1 MMGKLGGVGSS
12 GKRRVEE
19 IMAWKKPSGE
29 LSKFLEERIV
39 SFDVKKKTMFGCPV
53 FFA

>member
-1 MMGKLGGVGSS
+1 MGRWDGVESS
-12 GKRRVEE
+12 GKRSVEK
-19 IMAWKKPSGE
+19 IMAWKKPGKE
-29 LSKFLEERIV
+29 LSKFLEESIT

>member
-1 MMGKLGGVGSS
+1 
-12 GKRRVEE
+12 
-19 IMAWKKPSGE
+19 MAWKKPGEE
-29 LSKFLEERIV
+29 LSKFLEERIA